1 MSDKN
6 TKAKTPAKSKPK
18 TKKLTRTLTVKK
30 ENKSVSHFLQE
41 NGVSPEQAIR
51 ILEKTPAEFIYERPA
66 KGGGKWQ
73 YVTGGYVKQTLNFV
87 FAYNWDFFID
97 KQEEKYGQ
105 VVTLGRLV
113 VKDKNGNT
121 ITKTQVGK
129 ADIKFKKGTKDAL
142 DYGNDCKA
150 SATDCLKKC
159 ASEFG
164 IASDIYGQNEY
175 KQEAEEITFTEVE
188 EKYYDVAKNLI
199 NTAKSKA
206 TLEAVKNQLEN
217 NDDNFTVTE
226 KKELV
231 DLVDEKLKAYES

>member
-1 MSDKN
+1 MSDNKTN
-6 TKAKTPAKSKPK
+6 AKTPAKSKPK
-18 TKKLTRTLTVKK
+18 KKKLNRTLTVKK
-30 ENKSVSHFLQE
+30 ETKTVSHFLQE
-41 NGVSPEQAIR
+41 NGITPDQAIR
-51 ILEKTPAEFIYERPA
+51 ILEKTPQEFIYERPA
-66 KGGGKWQ
+66 KGGGKWK

-105 VVTLGRLV
+105 VVTVGRLV

-129 ADIKFKKGTKDAL
+129 ADIKFKKNSDKAL

-150 SATDCLKKC
+150 STTDCLKKC

-175 KQEAEEITFTEVE
+175 QQIDEEIKIVEVE
-188 EKYYDVAKNLI
+188 EKFYDVAKNLI
-199 NTAKSKA
+199 NTASSKI
-206 TLEAVKNQLEN
+206 TLEAVKNQLET
-217 NDDNFTVTE
+217 NDDNFTVKE
-226 KKELV
+226 KKELLE
-231 DLVDEKLKAYES
+231 LVEEKLKAYES